1 MTTDMPEERCLSA
14 YYYGFQHTKDDY
26 IDAILEAVAMA
37 GKSFH
42 STSEWTEEND
52 FLDGLSYAQ
61 LIQNKADE
69 ASDKHEELKAI
80 AEKMAVA
87 LGYILMSHDATC
99 KGEDCGIFGI
109 DFARDAITEY
119 NKFKGVG

>member
-1 MTTDMPEERCLSA
+1 MTTDMPEEIWVGNRKGLYCTINEIPSA
-14 YYYGFQHTKDDY
+14 PD
-26 IDAILEAVAMA
+26 VA
-37 GKSFH
+37 KY
-42 STSEWTEEND
+42 TRT
-52 FLDGLSYAQ
+52 
-61 LIQNKADE
+61 
-69 ASDKHEELKAI
+69 DKHEELKAI